1 MRFGLVRLIRVLPF
15 AVLIGVCG
23 CGGGSGP
30 VAPPPVA
37 NPAVGFAYV
46 TVAAT
51 SAGGIGSVYEYSVL
65 EDGSIAPLPQ
75 VSVSAGVDPAAI
87 ALDQAGRHLY
97 VVNVGD
103 GTISQYT
110 IAADNS
116 LMPMSPPSII
126 NPGMKTLG
134 AMPSAVV
141 LDFSGSFLYVANS
154 GDATISQFSIG
165 SGGQLTPLTPAT
177 VATDTEPM
185 SIAVTAGPSGGH
197 VYVANSNI
205 SVPTGMGSVSQFSM
219 GADGTLTPLNPATV
233 AAGARPV
240 AIAIDQAIA
249 PFGTAFVMSDCDG
262 PTCTGSIIP
271 FAVGAGGELTAAGG
285 VATTGAHYNAVD
297 MVTDQSGGSGGN
309 AYVLTNLMGVDTEQ
323 GALWQFGVGNTGAL
337 SMPPNQ
343 PALDIGAPALA
354 QALFESRLCVL
365 TSNVAVD
372 GNSGSG
378 GSINCYTLGA
388 SGQLAL
394 AASTMIAAPRPIS
407 MAVSFLLPP

>member
-1 MRFGLVRLIRVLPF
+1 MRFGLVRLIRALPF
-15 AVLIGVCG
+15 AVLVGVCG
-23 CGGGSGP
+23 CGSGT
-30 VAPPPVA
+30 VAPPPIA

-75 VSVSAGVDPAAI
+75 VSVSAGVEPAAI

-103 GTISQYT
+103 GTISQFT

-116 LMPMSPPSII
+116 LVPMNPATII

-134 AMPSAVV
+134 AMPSAAV
-141 LDFSGSFLYVANS
+141 LDFGGSFLYVANS
-154 GDATISQFSIG
+154 GDATLSQFGID
-165 SGGQLTPLTPAT
+165 SGGQLTPLTPST
-177 VATDTEPM
+177 VATGTEPM
-185 SIAVTAGPSGGH
+185 SIVVTAGPSAGH

-219 GADGTLTPLNPATV
+219 GADGALTPLNPATV
-233 AAGARPV
+233 SAGARPV
-240 AIAIDQAIA
+240 AIAIDQAVA

-262 PTCTGSIIP
+262 PTCTGSITP
-271 FAVGAGGELTAAGG
+271 FSVGAGGELTATGS
-285 VATTGAHYNAVD
+285 VATTGTHYNAVD
-297 MVTDQSGGSGGN
+297 MVTDQSGN
-309 AYVLTNLMGVDTEQ
+309 AYVLTNLMGVDTDQ
-323 GALWQFGVGNTGAL
+323 GALWQFGVGNAGAL

-343 PALDIGAPALA
+343 PTLDFGATALA

-365 TSNVAVD
+365 TSNVGAD

-378 GSINCYTLGA
+378 GSISCYTLGA
-388 SGQLAL
+388 GGLPTL
-394 AASTMIAAPRPIS
+394 AASTMLATPRPIS
-407 MAVSFLLPP
+407 MAVLFLLPP